1 MIPILRLLTE
11 DKSEIS
17 LLKMKVKKA
26 EALLA
31 GFNQVTDNQATR
43 LESLEDS
50 MTSKIDEIK
59 NILKDFKIKQLK
71 GKYTNLHLY
80 AQELRRFC
88 E

>member
-80 AQELRRFC
+80 AQEL
-88 E
+88 

>member
-1 MIPILRLLTE
+1 
-11 DKSEIS
+11 
-17 LLKMKVKKA
+17 MKVKKA

-59 NILKDFKIKQLK
+59 NILVPDFKIKQLK

>member
-1 MIPILRLLTE
+1 
-11 DKSEIS
+11 
-17 LLKMKVKKA
+17 MKVKKA

-80 AQELRRFC
+80 AQELWRFW

>member
-1 MIPILRLLTE
+1 MTE

-59 NILKDFKIKQLK
+59 NILVPDFKIKQLK

-80 AQELRRFC
+80 GQELRRFC

>member
-1 MIPILRLLTE
+1 
-11 DKSEIS
+11 
-17 LLKMKVKKA
+17 MKVKKA

-80 AQELRRFC
+80 AQEL
-88 E
+88 